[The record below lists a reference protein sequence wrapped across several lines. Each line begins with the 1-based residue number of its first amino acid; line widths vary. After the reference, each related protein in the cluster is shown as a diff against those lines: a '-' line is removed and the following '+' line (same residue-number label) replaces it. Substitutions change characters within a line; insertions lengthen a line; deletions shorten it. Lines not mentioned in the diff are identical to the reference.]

1 MNLNENFSQ
10 QEISNMLIEL
20 KVPYNDFKVLT
31 TPSRELDIVNYYFD
45 SVTCHNKEMETLLY
59 EVIFYS
65 LIKTAKLAKGFI
77 FKGKGRNGKSVIFR
91 IIESLAG
98 EEHCSH
104 EHLEQ
109 LSGSKA
115 GGKSTIK
122 ALKGCTVN
130 IAEDQKQ
137 PRYVNT
143 SLITRI
149 ISGDTISIE
158 QKGNEKVD
166 FVPYATMLFSVNE
179 VIDFKETGLY
189 ITNRFYIIPFDATF
203 TDENNNRNINM
214 SEELCQPLALQ
225 IIATRAIEAFK
236 EVLKR
241 GKFTIPPI
249 VEEETKKYFMEC
261 NNVAEFCSIFPI
273 ETIIPKSEYYKE
285 YCRWCK
291 ANNKEDISNVQF
303 GKEVLALGYRAER
316 YSFSKKRRTYYVAP
330 DFDNSESRNIYDKYL
345 VTSGMSEERETT
357 TEDEHLM
364 AVSYTNFGDYL
375 RKNIF
380 EEKENKI

>member
-1 MNLNENFSQ
+1 MDIKDIIGNLR
-10 QEISNMLIEL
+10 
-20 KVPYNDFKVLT
+20 VPYNDYRVLT
-31 TPSRELDIVNYYFD
+31 TPSKELDIVNYYFD

-59 EVIFYS
+59 EIVGYS
-65 LIKTAKLAKGFI
+65 LTRTAKLAKGFI
-77 FKGKGRNGKSVIFR
+77 FKGKARNGKSTLLKCIAKLV
-91 IIESLAG
+91 G
-98 EEHCSH
+98 EEQCSH

-115 GGKSTIK
+115 GSKSTIK

-130 IAEDQKQ
+130 IADDQKQ
-137 PRYVNT
+137 LRYVNT

-158 QKGNEKVD
+158 QKGNERVD

-179 VIDFKETGLY
+179 VIDFKETGLH
-189 ITNRFYIIPFDATF
+189 ITDRLVVIPFNMTF

-241 GKFTIPPI
+241 GKFTMPSI

-273 ETIIPKSEYYKE
+273 ETIIPKSQYYKE
-285 YCRWCK
+285 YCKWCK
-291 ANNKEDISNVQF
+291 DNNKEDVNNVRF

-316 YSFSKKRRTYYVAP
+316 FSFSKKRNTYYVAP

-345 VTSGMSEERETT
+345 VTTGMSEERETL
-357 TEDEHLM
+357 TEDKYLM
-364 AVSYTNFGDYL
+364 ETYYTTFGDYL
-375 RKNIF
+375 SKNIF
-380 EEKENKI
+380 DKNENMK

>member
-1 MNLNENFSQ
+1 MDIKDIIGNLR
-10 QEISNMLIEL
+10 
-20 KVPYNDFKVLT
+20 VPYNDYRVLT
-31 TPSRELDIVNYYFD
+31 TPSKELDIVDYYFD

-59 EVIFYS
+59 EVIGYS
-65 LIKTAKLAKGFI
+65 LTKTAKLAKGFI
-77 FKGKGRNGKSVIFR
+77 FKGKARNGKSTLLKCIAKLV
-91 IIESLAG
+91 G
-98 EEHCSH
+98 EEQCSH

-115 GGKSTIK
+115 GSKSTIK

-130 IAEDQKQ
+130 IADDQKQ
-137 PRYVNT
+137 LRYVNT

-158 QKGNEKVD
+158 QKGNERVD

-179 VIDFKETGLY
+179 VIDFKETGLH
-189 ITNRFYIIPFDATF
+189 ITDRLVVIPFNMTF

-241 GKFTIPPI
+241 GKFTMPSI

-273 ETIIPKSEYYKE
+273 ETIIPKSQYYKE
-285 YCRWCK
+285 YCKWCK
-291 ANNKEDISNVQF
+291 DNNKEDVNNVRF

-316 YSFSKKRRTYYVAP
+316 FSFSKKRNTYYVAP

-345 VTSGMSEERETT
+345 VTTGMSEERETL
-357 TEDEHLM
+357 TEDKYLM
-364 AVSYTNFGDYL
+364 ETYYTTFGDYL
-375 RKNIF
+375 SKNIF
-380 EEKENKI
+380 DKNENMK

>member
-1 MNLNENFSQ
+1 MDIKDIIGNLR
-10 QEISNMLIEL
+10 
-20 KVPYNDFKVLT
+20 VPYNDYRVLT
-31 TPSRELDIVNYYFD
+31 TPSKELDIVNYYFD

-59 EVIFYS
+59 EIVGYS
-65 LIKTAKLAKGFI
+65 LTRTAKLAKGFI
-77 FKGKGRNGKSVIFR
+77 FKGKARNGKSTLLKCIAKLV
-91 IIESLAG
+91 G
-98 EEHCSH
+98 EEQCSH

-115 GGKSTIK
+115 GSKSTIK

-130 IAEDQKQ
+130 IADDQKQ
-137 PRYVNT
+137 LRYVNT

-158 QKGNEKVD
+158 QKGNERVD

-179 VIDFKETGLY
+179 VIDFKETGLH
-189 ITNRFYIIPFDATF
+189 ITDRLVVIPFNMTF

-241 GKFTIPPI
+241 GKFTMPSI

-273 ETIIPKSEYYKE
+273 ETIIPKSQYYKE
-285 YCRWCK
+285 YCKWCK
-291 ANNKEDISNVQF
+291 DNNKEDVNNVQF

-316 YSFSKKRRTYYVAP
+316 FSFSKKRNTYYVAP

-345 VTSGMSEERETT
+345 VTTGMSEERETL
-357 TEDEHLM
+357 TEDKYLM
-364 AVSYTNFGDYL
+364 ETYYTTFGDYL
-375 RKNIF
+375 SKNIF
-380 EEKENKI
+380 DKNENMK

>member
-1 MNLNENFSQ
+1 MDIKDIIGNLS
-10 QEISNMLIEL
+10 
-20 KVPYNDFKVLT
+20 VPYNDYRVLT
-31 TPSRELDIVNYYFD
+31 TPSKELDIVNYYFD

-59 EVIFYS
+59 EIVGYS
-65 LIKTAKLAKGFI
+65 LTRTAKLAKGFI
-77 FKGKGRNGKSVIFR
+77 FKGKARNGKSTLLKCIAKLV
-91 IIESLAG
+91 G
-98 EEHCSH
+98 EEQCSH

-115 GGKSTIK
+115 GSKSTIK

-130 IAEDQKQ
+130 IADDQKQ
-137 PRYVNT
+137 LRYVNT

-158 QKGNEKVD
+158 QKGNERVD

-179 VIDFKETGLY
+179 VIDFKETGLH
-189 ITNRFYIIPFDATF
+189 ITDRLVVIPFNMTF

-241 GKFTIPPI
+241 GKFTMPSI

-273 ETIIPKSEYYKE
+273 ETIIPKSQYYKE
-285 YCRWCK
+285 YCKWCK
-291 ANNKEDISNVQF
+291 DNNKEDVNNVRF

-316 YSFSKKRRTYYVAP
+316 FSFSKKRNTYYVAP

-345 VTSGMSEERETT
+345 VTTGMSEERETL
-357 TEDEHLM
+357 TEDKYLM
-364 AVSYTNFGDYL
+364 ETYYTTFGDYL
-375 RKNIF
+375 SKNIF
-380 EEKENKI
+380 DKNENMK

>member
-1 MNLNENFSQ
+1 MDIKDIIGNLS
-10 QEISNMLIEL
+10 
-20 KVPYNDFKVLT
+20 VPYNDYRVLT
-31 TPSRELDIVNYYFD
+31 TPSKELDIVDYYFD

-59 EVIFYS
+59 EVIGYS
-65 LIKTAKLAKGFI
+65 LTKTAKLAKGFI
-77 FKGKGRNGKSVIFR
+77 FKGKARNGKSTLLKCIAKLV
-91 IIESLAG
+91 G
-98 EEHCSH
+98 EEQCSH

-115 GGKSTIK
+115 GSKSTIK

-130 IAEDQKQ
+130 IADDQKQ
-137 PRYVNT
+137 LRYVNT

-158 QKGNEKVD
+158 QKGNERVD

-179 VIDFKETGLY
+179 VIDFKETGLH
-189 ITNRFYIIPFDATF
+189 ITDRLVVIPFNMTF

-241 GKFTIPPI
+241 GKFTMPSI

-273 ETIIPKSEYYKE
+273 ETIIPKSQYYKE
-285 YCRWCK
+285 YCKWCK
-291 ANNKEDISNVQF
+291 DNNKEDVNNVRF

-316 YSFSKKRRTYYVAP
+316 FSFSKKRNTYYVAP

-345 VTSGMSEERETT
+345 VTTGMSEERETL
-357 TEDEHLM
+357 TEDKYLM
-364 AVSYTNFGDYL
+364 ETYYTTFGDYL
-375 RKNIF
+375 SKNIF
-380 EEKENKI
+380 DKNENMK